1 MEESRKLRA
10 EKLRVEKER
19 GMYKDKLRIAKKR
32 LAELE
37 GGANLLTATLEEMN
51 ETQMMESTADIFRQT
66 RAAGDK
72 KSQVYEK

>member
-32 LAELE
+32 LVELE
-37 GGANLLTATLEEMN
+37 GGANLLSATLEEIN
-51 ETQMMESTADIFRQT
+51 ETQMMESTAEIFRQA

-72 KSQVYEK
+72 KSQVLEK

>member
-19 GMYKDKLRIAKKR
+19 GMYKDKLRIARKR

-37 GGANLLTATLEEMN
+37 GGANLITATLEEMN
-51 ETQMMESTADIFRQT
+51 ETQMMESTTEIFRQS
-66 RAAGDK
+66 RAAFDK